1 MHDDSGVKSRNSKNK
16 LMNNENEGNDLK
28 ILDIFSL
35 NNDTVSQ

>member
-1 MHDDSGVKSRNSKNK
+1 MHDDSGVKSKNSKTK

-28 ILDIFSL
+28 ILDIYSL